1 MSDTI
6 TITGNIA
13 TPPERRVTPA
23 GVVITSFRVASS
35 QRRYDRNS
43 GGWIDGET
51 NWYTVSTFRALA
63 EHAYESFHKGERVI
77 ATGKLRLREWDNG
90 TKKGFTAEI
99 DADAVGHDL
108 LWGTSRFRKDEA
120 NQPPADPAET
130 DALQSADPGAAAWTP
145 PGSSSP
151 VTEWDT
157 AEAGADDPVAVDAP
171 F

>member
-1 MSDTI
+1 MSDMI

-13 TPPERRVTPA
+13 TPPERKVTPA

-35 QRRYDRNS
+35 QRRYDRTS

-51 NWYTVSTFRALA
+51 NWYTVSTFRGLA
-63 EHAYESFHKGERVI
+63 EHAYESFHRGERII

-90 TKKGFTAEI
+90 TKKGFAAEI

-108 LWGTSRFRKDEA
+108 LWGTTRFRKDEA
-120 NQPPADPAET
+120 NQPPADPAEA
-130 DALQSADPGAAAWTP
+130 DALDADPSDAAGWGAPAATASTDWASVDPSGEGVDAAA
-145 PGSSSP
+145 
-151 VTEWDT
+151 
-157 AEAGADDPVAVDAP
+157 AP